1 MKRSW
6 LTDPIPFGGSLVW
19 LAALVSVAAAAIHFA
34 VSAEHFT
41 EYPAYGVAFSALAWF
56 QALWALSFLRRPTT
70 LLAALA
76 VVVNLGAIGVWI
88 MSRTSGLPIAPEPWV
103 PEPVGLSDTA
113 SSFLEAILV
122 IVLVT
127 MRLPRLR
134 GVPIARSTW
143 PLVELIAIVLVTS
156 LTAAV
161 SLSPV
166 AHANPGD
173 QTGGG
178 HGAPSASGETG
189 EHGEPDP
196 NQVPI
201 EAVNFGSGL
210 DATGQILDP
219 TIQLRVG
226 KPTTWSTFLA
236 SPVQTS
242 EITIAIAKASS
253 AAADRPFWVRTQRVD
268 PASTRLTGREDL
280 AALAGGSPGTY
291 LFECW
296 AAGKVIAAS
305 TFVIP

>member
-1 MKRSW
+1 VKRSW

-19 LAALVSVAAAAIHFA
+19 LAALLSVAAAAIHFA
-34 VSAEHFT
+34 VSAEHFS
-41 EYPAYGVAFSALAWF
+41 EYPAYGVAFAALAWF
-56 QALWALSFLRRPTT
+56 QALWALAFLRRPTT

-76 VVVNLGAIGVWI
+76 AVVNIGAIGVWI
-88 MSRTSGLPIAPEPWV
+88 MSRTSGLPIAPVPWV

-122 IVLVT
+122 IALVT

-134 GVPIARSTW
+134 GLPMARSTW
-143 PLVELIAIVLVTS
+143 PVVELLAVVFVTS

-173 QTGGG
+173 QTAG
-178 HGAPSASGETG
+178 HGAPSASGETS

-196 NQVPI
+196 NQVPV
-201 EAVNFGSGL
+201 EAINFGSGL
-210 DATGQILDP
+210 DASGQILDP
-219 TIQLRVG
+219 TIELRVG
-226 KPTTWSTFLA
+226 RPATWSTFLA

-242 EITIAIAKASS
+242 EITIAIAKPSS
-253 AAADRPFWVRTQRVD
+253 AAADRPRWVRTQRVD
-268 PASTRLTGREDL
+268 PAVTRLTGREDL

-291 LFECW
+291 VFECW